1 MRDGDDDGKV
11 DRGDGVRIPAWEA
24 DKHPATCGFCLGS
37 GEAEAEG
44 KCGECAECH
53 GFGMLN
59 PDGSPCPP
67 KDPPLSCPHGS
78 LARSCEVCEL
88 QREVVENAH
97 GWALA
102 EVERDEARAH
112 ARDHHL
118 EACVSCAATESQR
131 DAALALLGKVRTG
144 EHFSEHTP
152 GNCSV
157 CSDIDKALSGGM
169 GEA

>member
-1 MRDGDDDGKV
+1 MRDGEDDGMV

-67 KDPPLSCPHGS
+67 VDMIDPTVAESNRF
-78 LARSCEVCEL
+78 A
-88 QREVVENAH
+88 
-97 GWALA
+97 GWALKERLFLTTEMYDRIGRYIEGRMA
-102 EVERDEARAH
+102 EA
-112 ARDHHL
+112 L
-118 EACVSCAATESQR
+118 TEGR
-131 DAALALLGKVRTG
+131 
-144 EHFSEHTP
+144 
-152 GNCSV
+152 
-157 CSDIDKALSGGM
+157 